1 MDELKKI
8 APNLSKLKKDNPF
21 SVPKNYFDDFPARL
35 QMKMDEE
42 KNGSVKQENKIIKF
56 IKPALGLAAAFA
68 LIFLL
73 AYWPMKTFTERQL
86 ANNTETEEEINDILY
101 ASLVEGIDVN
111 SFYALLDDPNGTV
124 ELSDD
129 DLANFVNTYSS
140 DYEIFS
146 ETNN

>member
-1 MDELKKI
+1 MDELNKI

-35 QMKMDEE
+35 QMKMNEE
-42 KNGSVKQENKIIKF
+42 KIGADKQENKIIRF
-56 IKPALGLAAAFA
+56 LKPALGLAAAFA
-68 LIFLL
+68 LVFML
-73 AYWPMKTFTERQL
+73 AYWPMKTFTEKQL
-86 ANNTETEEEINDILY
+86 ANNNYVEEEINDILY
-101 ASLVEGIDVN
+101 ANMVEGIDVN
-111 SFYALLDDPNGTV
+111 SFYALLDDTNGAY

>member
-35 QMKMDEE
+35 QMKMNEE
-42 KNGSVKQENKIIKF
+42 KNEAVKQENKIIKLL
-56 IKPALGLAAAFA
+56 KPALGLAAAFA
-68 LIFLL
+68 LIFML
-73 AYWPMKTFTERQL
+73 AYWPMKTFTEKQL
-86 ANNTETEEEINDILY
+86 ANNNNMEEEINDMLY
-101 ASLVEGIDVN
+101 ANMVEGIDVN
-111 SFYALLDDPNGTV
+111 SFYALLDDTNGAY

>member
-35 QMKMDEE
+35 QMKMNEE
-42 KNGSVKQENKIIKF
+42 KNGAVKQENKIIKF
-56 IKPALGLAAAFA
+56 LKPSLGLAAAFA
-68 LIFLL
+68 LIFML
-73 AYWPMKTFTERQL
+73 AYWPMKTFTQKHL
-86 ANNTETEEEINDILY
+86 ANNNNMEEEINDMLY
-101 ASLVEGIDVN
+101 ASMVEGIDVN
-111 SFYALLDDPNGTV
+111 SFYDLLDDTNGSS
-124 ELSDD
+124 ELSDE